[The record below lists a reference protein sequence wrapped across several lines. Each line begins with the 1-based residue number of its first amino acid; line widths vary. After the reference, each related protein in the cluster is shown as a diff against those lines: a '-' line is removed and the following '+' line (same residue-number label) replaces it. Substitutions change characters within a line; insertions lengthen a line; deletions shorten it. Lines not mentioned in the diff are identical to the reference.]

1 MFRNPLGC
9 IGVISAFNFPCAVY
23 GWNNA
28 ISLVCG
34 NSVVW
39 KPAPSTP
46 LTAIAIIRLIEKVFR
61 KNNLPPAVCSLV
73 CGEGDVGVS
82 LSKDHRIK
90 LVSFTGSTEVG
101 RIVGQQ
107 VQARFG
113 KVLLICFLI

>member
-1 MFRNPLGC
+1 M
-9 IGVISAFNFPCAVY
+9 ISAFNFPCAVY

-34 NSVVW
+34 NTVIW

-46 LTAIAIIRLIEKVFR
+46 LTSIAIIRLIEGVLRQNK
-61 KNNLPPAVCSLV
+61 LSPAVCSLV
-73 CGEGDVGVS
+73 CGEGDIGVA
-82 LSKDHRIK
+82 LTKDSRVN

-101 RIVGQQ
+101 RIVGQH

-113 KVLLICFLI
+113 KVKSFNIFDVS

>member
-1 MFRNPLGC
+1 M
-9 IGVISAFNFPCAVY
+9 A
-23 GWNNA
+23 
-28 ISLVCG
+28 CG

-39 KPAPSTP
+39 KSAPSTP
-46 LTAIAIIRLIEKVFR
+46 LTSIAIIRLIEKVFL
-61 KNNLPPAVCSLV
+61 KNNLSPAICSLV
-73 CGEGDVGVS
+73 CGEGDIGVS

-113 KVLLICFLI
+113 KVCLINIILSIILSIYLNLAVTMLL